1 MIYTLKNGEMEVQVS
16 SKGGELVSLRDTEQ
30 TEYIWIGDAT
40 YWKRHAPQLF
50 PCIGR
55 LTNNQYR
62 MDGALHEMGQH
73 GFLRDYE
80 LTKVESEEAGSAPD
94 GAAEARGTELDGA
107 ADQVSAEAA
116 DVADQPAMAG
126 GVDAGGK
133 AGAEAEAMT
142 SLHLQL
148 TSDASTRQLYD
159 RDWIVDI
166 FYDLCGKTLS
176 VKFQI
181 RNRDARTMRF
191 GYGIHPGFNVPLN
204 PALRFEDYQLDFHD
218 ASTPK
223 QMELTERYTISGGM
237 HDYALEED
245 RYLPLQHSL
254 FDHDAIILKDMPH
267 TVTLDSQKDE
277 KKVTV
282 TFPDMPYL
290 GIWHAPETDAPFVCI
305 EPWSSLPSTDGVI
318 DEFETKP
325 DFITVE
331 PGETYTNSWSIS
343 I

>member
-1 MIYTLKNGEMEVQVS
+1 MIYTLRNSEMEVQVS
-16 SKGGELVSLRDTEQ
+16 SKGGELVSMKDADQ

-80 LTKVESEEAGSAPD
+80 LTKVESEEQAGAETVRD
-94 GAAEARGTELDGA
+94 AAG
-107 ADQVSAEAA
+107 Q
-116 DVADQPAMAG
+116 
-126 GVDAGGK
+126 
-133 AGAEAEAMT
+133 AGAEAETVT

-148 TSDASTRQLYD
+148 QSDASTRQLYD
-159 RDWIVDI
+159 RDWTVDI
-166 FYDLCGKTLS
+166 FYSLCGKTLS
-176 VKFQI
+176 VRFQV
-181 RNRDARTMRF
+181 RNCDTRTMRF

-204 PALRFEDYQLDFHD
+204 PALRFEDYRLDFHEV
-218 ASTPK
+218 STPK

-237 HDYALEED
+237 HDYALAEG

-267 TVTLDSQKDE
+267 TVTLGSQKDE

-282 TFPDMPYL
+282 TSPDMPYL

-331 PGETYTNSWSIS
+331 PEQTYTNNWSIS
-343 I
+343 IEGGCMR

>member
-1 MIYTLKNGEMEVQVS
+1 MIYTLKNSEMEVQVS
-16 SKGGELVSLRDTEQ
+16 SKGGELVSMKDADK

-80 LTKVESEEAGSAPD
+80 LTKVESEEQDIA
-94 GAAEARGTELDGA
+94 LDGA
-107 ADQVSAEAA
+107 AD
-116 DVADQPAMAG
+116 P
-126 GVDAGGK
+126 
-133 AGAEAEAMT
+133 AGAA

-148 TSDASTRQLYD
+148 QSDESTRQLYD
-159 RDWIVDI
+159 RDWTVDI
-166 FYDLCGKTLS
+166 FYRLCGKTLN
-176 VKFQI
+176 VKFQL

-204 PALRFEDYQLDFHD
+204 PALRFEDYRLDFHEV
-218 ASTPK
+218 STPK

-237 HDYALEED
+237 HDYALAEG

-267 TVTLDSQKDE
+267 TVTLGSQKDE

-331 PGETYTNSWSIS
+331 PEETYTNHWSIS
-343 I
+343 IG

>member
-1 MIYTLKNGEMEVQVS
+1 MIYTLKNSEMEVQVS
-16 SKGGELVSLRDTEQ
+16 SKGGELVSLRDADK

-80 LTKVESEEAGSAPD
+80 LTKVESEEQD
-94 GAAEARGTELDGA
+94 IVLDGA
-107 ADQVSAEAA
+107 AD
-116 DVADQPAMAG
+116 P
-126 GVDAGGK
+126 
-133 AGAEAEAMT
+133 AGAA

-159 RDWIVDI
+159 RDWTVDI
-166 FYDLCGKTLS
+166 FYSLCGKTLS
-176 VKFQI
+176 VKFQV
-181 RNRDARTMRF
+181 RNCDTRTMRF

-204 PALRFEDYQLDFHD
+204 PALRFEDYRLDFHE

-237 HDYALEED
+237 HDYALEEG

-267 TVTLDSQKDE
+267 TVTLGSQKDE

-282 TFPDMPYL
+282 AFPDMPYL

-331 PGETYTNSWSIS
+331 PKETYTNRWTIS
-343 I
+343 IG

>member
-1 MIYTLKNGEMEVQVS
+1 MIYTLKNSEMEVQVS
-16 SKGGELVSLRDTEQ
+16 SKGGELVSLRDAEQ

-55 LTNNQYR
+55 LTNNHYK
-62 MDGALHEMGQH
+62 MDGTLHEMGQH

-80 LTKVESEEAGSAPD
+80 LTKVEES
-94 GAAEARGTELDGA
+94 
-107 ADQVSAEAA
+107 
-116 DVADQPAMAG
+116 DV
-126 GVDAGGK
+126 
-133 AGAEAEAMT
+133 

-148 TSDASTRQLYD
+148 QSDASTRQLYD
-159 RDWIVDI
+159 RDWTVDI
-166 FYDLCGKTLS
+166 FYSLCGKTLS
-176 VKFQI
+176 VKFQV
-181 RNRDARTMRF
+181 RNSDVRTMRF

-204 PALRFEDYQLDFHD
+204 PALRFEDYRLDFHEV
-218 ASTPK
+218 STPK

-237 HDYALEED
+237 HDYTLEEG

-267 TVTLDSQKDE
+267 TVTLGSQKDE

-331 PGETYTNSWSIS
+331 PEETYMNSWSIS

>member
-1 MIYTLKNGEMEVQVS
+1 MIYTLKNSEMEVQVS
-16 SKGGELVSLRDTEQ
+16 SKGGELVSLRDADQ
-30 TEYIWIGDAT
+30 TEYIWIGDAR

-80 LTKVESEEAGSAPD
+80 LTKVEKEGQ
-94 GAAEARGTELDGA
+94 GTEVQAGAETAGDA
-107 ADQVSAEAA
+107 ADQWSAAGHQA
-116 DVADQPAMAG
+116 GDVAGQ
-126 GVDAGGK
+126 
-133 AGAEAEAMT
+133 AGAEAETVT

-148 TSDASTRQLYD
+148 MSDASTRQLYD
-159 RDWIVDI
+159 RDWTVDI
-166 FYDLCGKTLS
+166 FYRLYGKMLN
-176 VKFQI
+176 VKFQL

-204 PALRFEDYQLDFHD
+204 PALHFEDYRLDFHE

-237 HDYALEED
+237 HDYTLEEG

-267 TVTLDSQKDE
+267 TVTLGSQKDE

-331 PGETYTNSWSIS
+331 PEETYTNSWSIS
-343 I
+343 IG

>member
-1 MIYTLKNGEMEVQVS
+1 MIYTLRNSEMEVQVS
-16 SKGGELVSLRDTEQ
+16 SKGGELVSMKDADQ

-80 LTKVESEEAGSAPD
+80 LTKVESEEQAGAETVRD
-94 GAAEARGTELDGA
+94 AAG
-107 ADQVSAEAA
+107 Q
-116 DVADQPAMAG
+116 
-126 GVDAGGK
+126 
-133 AGAEAEAMT
+133 AGAEAETVT

-148 TSDASTRQLYD
+148 QSDTSTRELYD
-159 RDWIVDI
+159 RDWTVDI
-166 FYDLCGKTLS
+166 FYSLCGKTLS
-176 VKFQI
+176 VKFQV
-181 RNRDARTMRF
+181 RNRDVRTMRF

-204 PALRFEDYQLDFHD
+204 PALRFEDYRLDFHEV
-218 ASTPK
+218 STPK

-237 HDYALEED
+237 HDYALAEG

-267 TVTLDSQKDE
+267 TVTLGSQKDE

-331 PGETYTNSWSIS
+331 PEETYTNSWSIS
-343 I
+343 IEEHISE

>member
-1 MIYTLKNGEMEVQVS
+1 MIYTLKNSEMEVQVS
-16 SKGGELVSLRDTEQ
+16 SKGGELVSLRDAEQ
-30 TEYIWIGDAT
+30 TEYIWIGDAR

-55 LTNNQYR
+55 LTNNQYS

-80 LTKVESEEAGSAPD
+80 LTKVEESE
-94 GAAEARGTELDGA
+94 
-107 ADQVSAEAA
+107 
-116 DVADQPAMAG
+116 
-126 GVDAGGK
+126 
-133 AGAEAEAMT
+133 T

-148 TSDASTRQLYD
+148 QSDASTRQLYD
-159 RDWIVDI
+159 REWIVDI
-166 FYDLCGKTLS
+166 FYTLCGKTLS
-176 VKFQI
+176 VKFQV
-181 RNRDARTMRF
+181 RNCDTRTMRF

-204 PALRFEDYQLDFHD
+204 PALRFEDYRLDFHEV
-218 ASTPK
+218 STPK

-237 HDYALEED
+237 HDYALEEG

-267 TVTLDSQKDE
+267 TVTLGSQKDA

-282 TFPDMPYL
+282 AFPDMPYL

-318 DEFETKP
+318 DEFETKL

-331 PGETYTNSWSIS
+331 PEQTYTNCWSIS

>member
-1 MIYTLKNGEMEVQVS
+1 MIYTLRNSEMEVQVS
-16 SKGGELVSLRDTEQ
+16 SKGGELVSMKDADQ
-30 TEYIWIGDAT
+30 TEYIWSGDAT

-80 LTKVESEEAGSAPD
+80 LTKVESEE
-94 GAAEARGTELDGA
+94 
-107 ADQVSAEAA
+107 Q
-116 DVADQPAMAG
+116 
-126 GVDAGGK
+126 
-133 AGAEAEAMT
+133 AGAETVRDAAGQAGAKAETVT

-148 TSDASTRQLYD
+148 QSDTSTRQLYD
-159 RDWIVDI
+159 RDWTVDI
-166 FYDLCGKTLS
+166 FYSLCGKTLS
-176 VKFQI
+176 VRFQV
-181 RNRDARTMRF
+181 RNCDTRTMRF

-204 PALRFEDYQLDFHD
+204 PALRFEDYRLDFHEV
-218 ASTPK
+218 STPK
-223 QMELTERYTISGGM
+223 QMELTERYTISGAM
-237 HDYALEED
+237 HDYALAEG

-267 TVTLDSQKDE
+267 TVTLGSQKDE

-282 TFPDMPYL
+282 TFPDMPDL

-305 EPWSSLPSTDGVI
+305 EPWSSLPSTDGVV

-331 PGETYTNSWSIS
+331 PEQTYTNNWSIS
-343 I
+343 IG

>member
-1 MIYTLKNGEMEVQVS
+1 MIYTLKNSEMEVQVS
-16 SKGGELVSLRDTEQ
+16 SKGGELVSMKDADK

-55 LTNNQYR
+55 LTNNQYK
-62 MDGALHEMGQH
+62 MDRALHEMGQH

-80 LTKVESEEAGSAPD
+80 LTKVESEEQDIVLDGVADPA
-94 GAAEARGTELDGA
+94 GAA
-107 ADQVSAEAA
+107 
-116 DVADQPAMAG
+116 
-126 GVDAGGK
+126 
-133 AGAEAEAMT
+133 

-159 RDWIVDI
+159 RDWTVDI
-166 FYDLCGKTLS
+166 FYRLCGKTLS
-176 VKFQI
+176 VKFQV
-181 RNRDARTMRF
+181 RNRDVRTMRF

-204 PALRFEDYQLDFHD
+204 PALRFEDYRLDFHEV
-218 ASTPK
+218 STPK

-237 HDYALEED
+237 HDYALAD
-245 RYLPLQHSL
+245 GRYLPLQHSL

-267 TVTLDSQKDE
+267 TVTLGSQKDE

-331 PGETYTNSWSIS
+331 PEETYTNSWSIS
-343 I
+343 IG

>member
-1 MIYTLKNGEMEVQVS
+1 MIYTLKNSEMEVQVS
-16 SKGGELVSLRDTEQ
+16 SKGGELVSLRDAEQ
-30 TEYIWIGDAT
+30 TEYIWIGDAR

-80 LTKVESEEAGSAPD
+80 LMKVEESE
-94 GAAEARGTELDGA
+94 
-107 ADQVSAEAA
+107 
-116 DVADQPAMAG
+116 
-126 GVDAGGK
+126 
-133 AGAEAEAMT
+133 T

-148 TSDASTRQLYD
+148 QSDASTRQLYD
-159 RDWIVDI
+159 RVWTVDI
-166 FYDLCGKTLS
+166 FYTLCGKTLS
-176 VKFQI
+176 VKFQV
-181 RNRDARTMRF
+181 RNCDTRTMRF

-204 PALRFEDYQLDFHD
+204 PALRFEDYRLDFHEV
-218 ASTPK
+218 STPK

-237 HDYALEED
+237 HDYALEEG
-245 RYLPLQHSL
+245 RYLPLQHRL

-267 TVTLDSQKDE
+267 TVTLGSQKDE

-331 PGETYTNSWSIS
+331 PEQTYTNTWSIS

>member
-1 MIYTLKNGEMEVQVS
+1 MIYTLRNSEIEVQVS
-16 SKGGELVSLRDTEQ
+16 SKGGELVSLRDAEQ
-30 TEYIWIGDAT
+30 TEYIWIGDAR

-80 LTKVESEEAGSAPD
+80 LTKVEESE
-94 GAAEARGTELDGA
+94 
-107 ADQVSAEAA
+107 
-116 DVADQPAMAG
+116 
-126 GVDAGGK
+126 
-133 AGAEAEAMT
+133 T
-142 SLHLQL
+142 SLHLRL

-159 RDWIVDI
+159 RDWTVDI
-166 FYDLCGKTLS
+166 FYSLCGKTLS
-176 VKFQI
+176 VKFQV
-181 RNRDARTMRF
+181 RNCDTRTMRF

-204 PALRFEDYQLDFHD
+204 PALRFEDYRLDFHEV
-218 ASTPK
+218 SIPK

-267 TVTLDSQKDE
+267 TVTLGSQKDA

-331 PGETYTNSWSIS
+331 PEQTYTNTWSIS

>member
-1 MIYTLKNGEMEVQVS
+1 MIYTLKNSEMEVQVS
-16 SKGGELVSLRDTEQ
+16 SKGGELVSLRDADK

-80 LTKVESEEAGSAPD
+80 LTKVESEEQDIVLDGVADPA
-94 GAAEARGTELDGA
+94 GAA
-107 ADQVSAEAA
+107 
-116 DVADQPAMAG
+116 
-126 GVDAGGK
+126 
-133 AGAEAEAMT
+133 

-148 TSDASTRQLYD
+148 MSDASTRQLYD
-159 RDWIVDI
+159 RDWTVDI
-166 FYDLCGKTLS
+166 FYRLCGKMLN
-176 VKFQI
+176 VKFQL

-191 GYGIHPGFNVPLN
+191 AYGIHPGFNVPLN
-204 PALRFEDYQLDFHD
+204 PALCFEDYRLDFHEV
-218 ASTPK
+218 STPK

-237 HDYALEED
+237 HDYALEEG
-245 RYLPLQHSL
+245 RYLPLQHRL

-267 TVTLDSQKDE
+267 TVTLGSQKDE

-331 PGETYTNSWSIS
+331 PEETYTNSWSIS
-343 I
+343 IE

>member
-1 MIYTLKNGEMEVQVS
+1 MIYTLKNSEMEVQVS
-16 SKGGELVSLRDTEQ
+16 SKGGELVSLRDADK
-30 TEYIWIGDAT
+30 TEYIWIGDAR

-80 LTKVESEEAGSAPD
+80 LTKVESEEQD
-94 GAAEARGTELDGA
+94 IVLDGA
-107 ADQVSAEAA
+107 AD
-116 DVADQPAMAG
+116 P
-126 GVDAGGK
+126 
-133 AGAEAEAMT
+133 AGAA

-148 TSDASTRQLYD
+148 QSDTSTRQLYD
-159 RDWIVDI
+159 RDWTVDI
-166 FYDLCGKTLS
+166 FYSLCGKTLS
-176 VKFQI
+176 VKFQV
-181 RNRDARTMRF
+181 RNSDVRTMRF

-204 PALRFEDYQLDFHD
+204 PALRFEDYRLDFHEV
-218 ASTPK
+218 STPK

-237 HDYALEED
+237 HDYALAD
-245 RYLPLQHSL
+245 GRYLPLQHSL

-267 TVTLDSQKDE
+267 TVTLGSQKDE

-305 EPWSSLPSTDGVI
+305 EPWSSLPSTDGII

-331 PGETYTNSWSIS
+331 PEETYMNSWSIS

>member
-1 MIYTLKNGEMEVQVS
+1 MIYTLKNSEMEVQVS
-16 SKGGELVSLRDTEQ
+16 SKGGELVSLRDAEQ

-80 LTKVESEEAGSAPD
+80 LTKIESEEQGTTVRA
-94 GAAEARGTELDGA
+94 GTETACAA
-107 ADQVSAEAA
+107 ADPSSA
-116 DVADQPAMAG
+116 VCHQAG
-126 GVDAGGK
+126 DA
-133 AGAEAEAMT
+133 AGAESVT
-142 SLHLQL
+142 SLHLRL

-159 RDWIVDI
+159 REWIVDI
-166 FYDLCGKTLS
+166 FYTLCGKTLS
-176 VKFQI
+176 VKFQVQ
-181 RNRDARTMRF
+181 NCDTRTMRF

-204 PALRFEDYQLDFHD
+204 PALCFEDYRLDFHEV
-218 ASTPK
+218 SIPK
-223 QMELTERYTISGGM
+223 QMELTERYTISGSM
-237 HDYALEED
+237 HDYTLEEG

-267 TVTLDSQKDE
+267 TVTLGSQKDA

-282 TFPDMPYL
+282 AFPDMPYL

-331 PGETYTNSWSIS
+331 PEQTYTNNWSIS

>member
-16 SKGGELVSLRDTEQ
+16 SKGGELVSLRDADK

-55 LTNNQYR
+55 LTNNQYS

-80 LTKVESEEAGSAPD
+80 LTKVEESE
-94 GAAEARGTELDGA
+94 
-107 ADQVSAEAA
+107 
-116 DVADQPAMAG
+116 
-126 GVDAGGK
+126 
-133 AGAEAEAMT
+133 T

-148 TSDASTRQLYD
+148 QSDASTRQLYD
-159 RDWIVDI
+159 REWIVDI
-166 FYDLCGKTLS
+166 FYTLCGKTLS
-176 VKFQI
+176 VKFQV
-181 RNRDARTMRF
+181 RNCDTRTMRF

-204 PALRFEDYQLDFHD
+204 PALRFEDYRLDFHET
-218 ASTPK
+218 STPK

-237 HDYALEED
+237 HAYALEEG

-267 TVTLDSQKDE
+267 TVTLGSQKDE

-325 DFITVE
+325 DFTTVE
-331 PGETYTNSWSIS
+331 PEQTYTNNWSIS

>member
-1 MIYTLKNGEMEVQVS
+1 MIYTLRNSELEVQVS
-16 SKGGELVSLRDTEQ
+16 SKGGELVSMKDADK
-30 TEYIWIGDAT
+30 TEYIWIGDAA

-55 LTNNQYR
+55 LTNNQYS

-80 LTKVESEEAGSAPD
+80 LTKVEESE
-94 GAAEARGTELDGA
+94 
-107 ADQVSAEAA
+107 
-116 DVADQPAMAG
+116 
-126 GVDAGGK
+126 
-133 AGAEAEAMT
+133 T

-148 TSDASTRQLYD
+148 QSDASTRQLYD
-159 RDWIVDI
+159 REWIVDI
-166 FYDLCGKTLS
+166 FYTLCGKTLS
-176 VKFQI
+176 VKFQV
-181 RNRDARTMRF
+181 RNCDTRTMRF

-204 PALRFEDYQLDFHD
+204 PALRFEDYRLDFHE
-218 ASTPK
+218 ASIPK

-237 HDYALEED
+237 HDYALEEG

-267 TVTLDSQKDE
+267 TVTLGSQKDA

-282 TFPDMPYL
+282 AFPDMPYL

-331 PGETYTNSWSIS
+331 PEETYTNRWSIS
-343 I
+343 IG

>member
-1 MIYTLKNGEMEVQVS
+1 MIYTLRNSEMEVQVS
-16 SKGGELVSLRDTEQ
+16 SKGGELVSMKDADQ

-80 LTKVESEEAGSAPD
+80 LTKVEESA
-94 GAAEARGTELDGA
+94 
-107 ADQVSAEAA
+107 
-116 DVADQPAMAG
+116 
-126 GVDAGGK
+126 
-133 AGAEAEAMT
+133 T

-148 TSDASTRQLYD
+148 LSDASTRQLYD
-159 RDWIVDI
+159 RDWTVDI
-166 FYDLCGKTLS
+166 FYTLYGKTLN
-176 VKFQI
+176 VKFQV
-181 RNRDARTMRF
+181 RNRDVRTMRF

-204 PALRFEDYQLDFHD
+204 PALCFEDYRLDFHEV
-218 ASTPK
+218 STPK

-237 HDYALEED
+237 HDYALAEG

-267 TVTLDSQKDE
+267 TVTLGSQKDE

-331 PGETYTNSWSIS
+331 PEETYTNSWSIS
-343 I
+343 IGEHISE

>member
-1 MIYTLKNGEMEVQVS
+1 MIYTLRNSEMEVQVS
-16 SKGGELVSLRDTEQ
+16 SRGGELVSMKDAEQ
-30 TEYIWIGDAT
+30 TEYIWIGDAR

-55 LTNNQYR
+55 LTNNQYS
-62 MDGALHEMGQH
+62 MDGVLHEMGQH

-80 LTKVESEEAGSAPD
+80 LTKVEESE
-94 GAAEARGTELDGA
+94 
-107 ADQVSAEAA
+107 
-116 DVADQPAMAG
+116 
-126 GVDAGGK
+126 
-133 AGAEAEAMT
+133 T

-204 PALRFEDYQLDFHD
+204 PALRFEDYQLDFHE

-237 HDYALEED
+237 HDYALEEG

-267 TVTLDSQKDE
+267 TVTLGSQKDE

-282 TFPDMPYL
+282 AFPDMPYL

-325 DFITVE
+325 DFTTVE
-331 PGETYTNSWSIS
+331 PEQTYTNRWSIS

>member
-1 MIYTLKNGEMEVQVS
+1 MIYTLKNSEMEVQVS
-16 SKGGELVSLRDTEQ
+16 SKGGELVSLRDAEQ
-30 TEYIWIGDAT
+30 TEYIWIGNAT

-80 LTKVESEEAGSAPD
+80 LTKVEESE
-94 GAAEARGTELDGA
+94 
-107 ADQVSAEAA
+107 
-116 DVADQPAMAG
+116 
-126 GVDAGGK
+126 
-133 AGAEAEAMT
+133 T
-142 SLHLQL
+142 SLHLRL

-159 RDWIVDI
+159 REWIVDI
-166 FYDLCGKTLS
+166 FYTLCGKTLS
-176 VKFQI
+176 VKFQV
-181 RNRDARTMRF
+181 RNCDTRTMRF

-204 PALRFEDYQLDFHD
+204 PALRFEDYRLDFHEV
-218 ASTPK
+218 SIPK
-223 QMELTERYTISGGM
+223 QMELTERYTISGDM
-237 HDYALEED
+237 HDYALED
-245 RYLPLQHSL
+245 GRYLPLQHSL

-267 TVTLDSQKDE
+267 TVTLGSQKDA

-282 TFPDMPYL
+282 AFPDMPYL

-331 PGETYTNSWSIS
+331 PEQTYTNCWSIS

>member
-1 MIYTLKNGEMEVQVS
+1 MIYTLRNSEIEVQVS
-16 SKGGELVSLRDTEQ
+16 SKGGELVSLRDAEQ

-80 LTKVESEEAGSAPD
+80 LTKVEESE
-94 GAAEARGTELDGA
+94 
-107 ADQVSAEAA
+107 
-116 DVADQPAMAG
+116 
-126 GVDAGGK
+126 
-133 AGAEAEAMT
+133 T
-142 SLHLQL
+142 SLHLRL

-159 RDWIVDI
+159 RVWIVDI
-166 FYDLCGKTLS
+166 FYTLCGKTLS
-176 VKFQI
+176 VKFQV
-181 RNRDARTMRF
+181 RNCDARTMRF

-204 PALRFEDYQLDFHD
+204 PALRFEDYRLDFHEV
-218 ASTPK
+218 SIPK

-267 TVTLDSQKDE
+267 TVTLGSQKDE

-282 TFPDMPYL
+282 TFRDMPYL

-331 PGETYTNSWSIS
+331 PEQTYTNRWSIS

>member
-1 MIYTLKNGEMEVQVS
+1 MIYTLKNSEMKVQVS
-16 SKGGELVSLRDTEQ
+16 SKGGELVSLRDAEQ

-80 LTKVESEEAGSAPD
+80 LTKVEESE
-94 GAAEARGTELDGA
+94 
-107 ADQVSAEAA
+107 
-116 DVADQPAMAG
+116 
-126 GVDAGGK
+126 
-133 AGAEAEAMT
+133 T
-142 SLHLQL
+142 SLHLQFQ
-148 TSDASTRQLYD
+148 SDASTRQLYD

-166 FYDLCGKTLS
+166 FYSLCGKTLS
-176 VKFQI
+176 VKFQV
-181 RNRDARTMRF
+181 RNCDTRTMRF
-191 GYGIHPGFNVPLN
+191 GYGIHPGFNVPLD
-204 PALRFEDYQLDFHD
+204 PALRFEDYRLDFHET
-218 ASTPK
+218 SIPK

-237 HDYALEED
+237 HDYALEEG
-245 RYLPLQHSL
+245 RYLPLQHCL

-267 TVTLDSQKDE
+267 TVTLGSQKDA

-282 TFPDMPYL
+282 AFPDMPYL

-331 PGETYTNSWSIS
+331 PEETYTNNWSIS

>member
-1 MIYTLKNGEMEVQVS
+1 MIYTLRNSEMEVQVS
-16 SKGGELVSLRDTEQ
+16 SKGGELVSMKDADQ

-80 LTKVESEEAGSAPD
+80 LTKVESEE
-94 GAAEARGTELDGA
+94 
-107 ADQVSAEAA
+107 Q
-116 DVADQPAMAG
+116 
-126 GVDAGGK
+126 
-133 AGAEAEAMT
+133 AGAETVRDAAGQASAKAETVT

-148 TSDASTRQLYD
+148 QSDTSTRQLYD
-159 RDWIVDI
+159 RDWTVDI
-166 FYDLCGKTLS
+166 FYSLCGKTLS
-176 VKFQI
+176 VRFQV
-181 RNRDARTMRF
+181 RNCDTRTMRF

-204 PALRFEDYQLDFHD
+204 PALRFEDYRLDFHEV
-218 ASTPK
+218 STPK
-223 QMELTERYTISGGM
+223 QMELTERYTISGAM
-237 HDYALEED
+237 HDYALAEG

-267 TVTLDSQKDE
+267 TVTLGSQKDE

-305 EPWSSLPSTDGVI
+305 EPWSSLPSTDSVI

-331 PGETYTNSWSIS
+331 PEETYTNSWSIS
-343 I
+343 IEGGCMR

>member
-1 MIYTLKNGEMEVQVS
+1 MIYTLKNSEMEVLVS
-16 SKGGELVSLRDTEQ
+16 SKGGELVSLRDAEQ
-30 TEYIWIGDAT
+30 TEYIWIGDAA

-80 LTKVESEEAGSAPD
+80 LTKVEESE
-94 GAAEARGTELDGA
+94 
-107 ADQVSAEAA
+107 
-116 DVADQPAMAG
+116 
-126 GVDAGGK
+126 
-133 AGAEAEAMT
+133 T

-148 TSDASTRQLYD
+148 QSDASTRQLYD
-159 RDWIVDI
+159 RVWTVDI
-166 FYDLCGKTLS
+166 FYSLCGKTLS
-176 VKFQI
+176 VKFQV
-181 RNRDARTMRF
+181 RNCDTRTMRF

-204 PALRFEDYQLDFHD
+204 PALRFEDYRLDFPE
-218 ASTPK
+218 ASIPK

-237 HDYALEED
+237 HDYALEEGC
-245 RYLPLQHSL
+245 YLPLQHSL

-267 TVTLDSQKDE
+267 TVTLGSQKDE

-282 TFPDMPYL
+282 AFPDMPYL

-331 PGETYTNSWSIS
+331 PEQTYTNNWSIS

>member
-1 MIYTLKNGEMEVQVS
+1 MIYTLKNSEIEVQVS
-16 SKGGELVSLRDTEQ
+16 SKGGELVSLRDAEQ

-55 LTNNQYR
+55 LTNNQYS

-80 LTKVESEEAGSAPD
+80 LTKVESEEQGTAVQAGAVVSGGMADPSSAACHQAGD
-94 GAAEARGTELDGA
+94 A
-107 ADQVSAEAA
+107 
-116 DVADQPAMAG
+116 AG
-126 GVDAGGK
+126 GAC
-133 AGAEAEAMT
+133 AEAEAAT

-148 TSDASTRQLYD
+148 RSDASTRQLYD
-159 RDWIVDI
+159 RDWTVDI
-166 FYDLCGKTLS
+166 FYSLCGKTLS
-176 VKFQI
+176 MKFQV
-181 RNRDARTMRF
+181 RNCDTRTMRF

-204 PALRFEDYQLDFHD
+204 PALRFEDYRLDFHEV
-218 ASTPK
+218 SIPK

-237 HDYALEED
+237 HDYALEEG

-267 TVTLDSQKDE
+267 TVTLGSQKDE

-282 TFPDMPYL
+282 AFPDMPYL

-331 PGETYTNSWSIS
+331 PEETYTNRWSIS

>member
-1 MIYTLKNGEMEVQVS
+1 MIYTLKNSEMEVQVS
-16 SKGGELVSLRDTEQ
+16 SKGGELVSLRDADQ

-62 MDGALHEMGQH
+62 MDGELHEMGQH

-80 LTKVESEEAGSAPD
+80 LTKVEREEQGTAVQA
-94 GAAEARGTELDGA
+94 GTEASCAA
-107 ADQVSAEAA
+107 ADPSSA
-116 DVADQPAMAG
+116 VCHQAG
-126 GVDAGGK
+126 DA
-133 AGAEAEAMT
+133 AGADAET

-148 TSDASTRQLYD
+148 ASDASTRQLYD
-159 RDWIVDI
+159 RDWTVDI
-166 FYDLCGKTLS
+166 FYSLCGKTLS
-176 VKFQI
+176 VKFQV
-181 RNRDARTMRF
+181 RNRDVRTMRF

-204 PALRFEDYQLDFHD
+204 PALRFEDYRLDFHET
-218 ASTPK
+218 STPK

-237 HDYALEED
+237 HDYALAEG

-267 TVTLDSQKDE
+267 TVTLGSQKDE

-331 PGETYTNSWSIS
+331 PEQTYTNTWSIS

>member
-1 MIYTLKNGEMEVQVS
+1 MIYTLKNSEMEVQVS
-16 SKGGELVSLRDTEQ
+16 SKGGELVSLRDADK
-30 TEYIWIGDAT
+30 TEYIWIGDAR

-80 LTKVESEEAGSAPD
+80 LTKVESEEQD
-94 GAAEARGTELDGA
+94 IVLDGA
-107 ADQVSAEAA
+107 AD
-116 DVADQPAMAG
+116 P
-126 GVDAGGK
+126 
-133 AGAEAEAMT
+133 AGAA

-148 TSDASTRQLYD
+148 QSDASTRQLYD
-159 RDWIVDI
+159 RDWTVDI
-166 FYDLCGKTLS
+166 FYRLCGKTLN
-176 VKFQI
+176 VKFQL

-204 PALRFEDYQLDFHD
+204 PALRFEDYRLDFHEV
-218 ASTPK
+218 STPK

-237 HDYALEED
+237 HDYTLEEG

-254 FDHDAIILKDMPH
+254 FNHDAIILKDMPH
-267 TVTLDSQKDE
+267 TVTLGSQKDE

-331 PGETYTNSWSIS
+331 PEETYTNSWSIS

>member
-1 MIYTLKNGEMEVQVS
+1 MIYTLKNSEMEVQVS
-16 SKGGELVSLRDTEQ
+16 SKGGELVSLRDADQ
-30 TEYIWIGDAT
+30 TEYIWIGDAR

-80 LTKVESEEAGSAPD
+80 LTKVEREEQDIALDGVADPA
-94 GAAEARGTELDGA
+94 GAAA
-107 ADQVSAEAA
+107 
-116 DVADQPAMAG
+116 
-126 GVDAGGK
+126 
-133 AGAEAEAMT
+133 
-142 SLHLQL
+142 LHLQL

-159 RDWIVDI
+159 RDWTVDI
-166 FYDLCGKTLS
+166 FYRLCGKMLN
-176 VKFQI
+176 VKFQL

-204 PALRFEDYQLDFHD
+204 PALHFEDYRLDFHE

-237 HDYALEED
+237 HDYTLEEG

-267 TVTLDSQKDE
+267 TVTLGSQKDE

-305 EPWSSLPSTDGVI
+305 EPWSSLPSTDGII
-318 DEFETKP
+318 DEFETKS

-331 PGETYTNSWSIS
+331 PEETYMNSWSIS

>member
-1 MIYTLKNGEMEVQVS
+1 M
-16 SKGGELVSLRDTEQ
+16 SLRDADQ
-30 TEYIWIGDAT
+30 TEYIWIGDAR

-62 MDGALHEMGQH
+62 MDGELHEMGQH

-80 LTKVESEEAGSAPD
+80 LTKVEREEQDIALDGVADPA
-94 GAAEARGTELDGA
+94 GAAA
-107 ADQVSAEAA
+107 
-116 DVADQPAMAG
+116 
-126 GVDAGGK
+126 
-133 AGAEAEAMT
+133 
-142 SLHLQL
+142 LHLQL

-159 RDWIVDI
+159 RDWTVDI
-166 FYDLCGKTLS
+166 FYRLCGKTLS
-176 VKFQI
+176 VKFQV
-181 RNRDARTMRF
+181 RNRDVRTMRF

-204 PALRFEDYQLDFHD
+204 PALHFEDYRLDFHE

-237 HDYALEED
+237 HDYTLEEG

-267 TVTLDSQKDE
+267 TVTLGSQKDE

-305 EPWSSLPSTDGVI
+305 EPWSSLPSTDGII
-318 DEFETKP
+318 DEFETKS

-331 PGETYTNSWSIS
+331 PEETYMNSWSIS

>member
-1 MIYTLKNGEMEVQVS
+1 MIYTLRNSEMEVQVS
-16 SKGGELVSLRDTEQ
+16 SKGGELVSMKDADQ

-80 LTKVESEEAGSAPD
+80 LTKVESEEQAGAETVRD
-94 GAAEARGTELDGA
+94 AAG
-107 ADQVSAEAA
+107 Q
-116 DVADQPAMAG
+116 
-126 GVDAGGK
+126 
-133 AGAEAEAMT
+133 AGAEAETVT

-148 TSDASTRQLYD
+148 QSDTSTRQLYD
-159 RDWIVDI
+159 RDWTVDI
-166 FYDLCGKTLS
+166 FYSLCGKTLS
-176 VKFQI
+176 VRFQV
-181 RNRDARTMRF
+181 RNCDTRTMRF

-204 PALRFEDYQLDFHD
+204 PALRFEDYRLDFHEV
-218 ASTPK
+218 STPK
-223 QMELTERYTISGGM
+223 QMELTEHYTISGGM

-267 TVTLDSQKDE
+267 TVTLGSQKDE

-318 DEFETKP
+318 DEFETKL

-331 PGETYTNSWSIS
+331 PEEPYMNSWSIS
-343 I
+343 IG

>member
-1 MIYTLKNGEMEVQVS
+1 MIYTLKNSEMEVQVS
-16 SKGGELVSLRDTEQ
+16 SKGGELVSLRDADK
-30 TEYIWIGDAT
+30 TEYIWIGDAR

-55 LTNNQYR
+55 LTNNHYK
-62 MDGALHEMGQH
+62 MDGTLHEMGQH

-80 LTKVESEEAGSAPD
+80 LTKVENEEQDIA
-94 GAAEARGTELDGA
+94 LDGA
-107 ADQVSAEAA
+107 ED
-116 DVADQPAMAG
+116 P
-126 GVDAGGK
+126 
-133 AGAEAEAMT
+133 AGAAF
-142 SLHLQL
+142 LHLQL

-159 RDWIVDI
+159 RDWTVDI
-166 FYDLCGKTLS
+166 FYRLCGKTLN
-176 VKFQI
+176 VKFQL

-204 PALRFEDYQLDFHD
+204 PALRFEDYRLDFHEV
-218 ASTPK
+218 STPK
-223 QMELTERYTISGGM
+223 QMELTEHYTISGGM
-237 HDYALEED
+237 HDYALAEG

-267 TVTLDSQKDE
+267 TVTLGSQKDE

-331 PGETYTNSWSIS
+331 PEETYTNSWSIS
-343 I
+343 IG

>member
-1 MIYTLKNGEMEVQVS
+1 MIYTLRNSEMEVQVS
-16 SKGGELVSLRDTEQ
+16 SKGGELVSLRDAEQ
-30 TEYIWIGDAT
+30 TEYIWIGDAM

-80 LTKVESEEAGSAPD
+80 LTKIEESE
-94 GAAEARGTELDGA
+94 
-107 ADQVSAEAA
+107 
-116 DVADQPAMAG
+116 
-126 GVDAGGK
+126 
-133 AGAEAEAMT
+133 T
-142 SLHLQL
+142 SLHLRL

-159 RDWIVDI
+159 RVWTVDI
-166 FYDLCGKTLS
+166 FYSLCGKTLS
-176 VKFQI
+176 VKFQV
-181 RNRDARTMRF
+181 RNCDTRTMRF

-204 PALRFEDYQLDFHD
+204 PALRFEDYRLDFHE
-218 ASTPK
+218 ASIPK

-237 HDYALEED
+237 HDYALEEG

-267 TVTLDSQKDE
+267 TVTLGSQKDE

-282 TFPDMPYL
+282 AFPDMPYL

-305 EPWSSLPSTDGVI
+305 EPWSSLPSTDGLV

-331 PGETYTNSWSIS
+331 PEQTYTNRWSIS

>member
-1 MIYTLKNGEMEVQVS
+1 MIYTLKNSEMEVQVS
-16 SKGGELVSLRDTEQ
+16 SKGGELVSLRDADK
-30 TEYIWIGDAT
+30 TEYIWIGDAR

-55 LTNNQYR
+55 LTNNHYK
-62 MDGALHEMGQH
+62 MDGTLHEMGQH

-80 LTKVESEEAGSAPD
+80 LTKVENEEQDIA
-94 GAAEARGTELDGA
+94 LDGA
-107 ADQVSAEAA
+107 ED
-116 DVADQPAMAG
+116 P
-126 GVDAGGK
+126 
-133 AGAEAEAMT
+133 AGAAF
-142 SLHLQL
+142 LHLQL

-159 RDWIVDI
+159 RDWTVDI
-166 FYDLCGKTLS
+166 FYRLCGKTLN
-176 VKFQI
+176 VKFQL

-204 PALRFEDYQLDFHD
+204 PALRFEDYRLDFHEV
-218 ASTPK
+218 STPK
-223 QMELTERYTISGGM
+223 QMELTEHYTISDGM
-237 HDYALEED
+237 HDYALAEG

-267 TVTLDSQKDE
+267 TVTLGSQKDE

-331 PGETYTNSWSIS
+331 PEETYTNSWSIS
-343 I
+343 IG

>member
-1 MIYTLKNGEMEVQVS
+1 MEVQVS
-16 SKGGELVSLRDTEQ
+16 SKGGELVSMKDADQ

-80 LTKVESEEAGSAPD
+80 LTKVESEE
-94 GAAEARGTELDGA
+94 
-107 ADQVSAEAA
+107 Q
-116 DVADQPAMAG
+116 
-126 GVDAGGK
+126 
-133 AGAEAEAMT
+133 AGAETVRDAAGQASAKAETVT

-148 TSDASTRQLYD
+148 QSDTSTRQLYD
-159 RDWIVDI
+159 RDWTVDI
-166 FYDLCGKTLS
+166 FYSLCGKTLS
-176 VKFQI
+176 VRFQV
-181 RNRDARTMRF
+181 RNCDTRTMRF

-204 PALRFEDYQLDFHD
+204 PALRFEDYRLDFHEV
-218 ASTPK
+218 STPK

-237 HDYALEED
+237 HDYALAEG

-267 TVTLDSQKDE
+267 TVTLGSQKDE

-318 DEFETKP
+318 DEFETKL

-331 PGETYTNSWSIS
+331 PEEPYMNSWSIS
-343 I
+343 IEGACMR

>member
-1 MIYTLKNGEMEVQVS
+1 MIYTLKNSEMEVQVS
-16 SKGGELVSLRDTEQ
+16 SKGGELVSMKDADK

-80 LTKVESEEAGSAPD
+80 LTKVESEE
-94 GAAEARGTELDGA
+94 
-107 ADQVSAEAA
+107 Q
-116 DVADQPAMAG
+116 
-126 GVDAGGK
+126 
-133 AGAEAEAMT
+133 AGAETVRDAAGQAGAKAETVT

-148 TSDASTRQLYD
+148 QSDTSTRQLYD
-159 RDWIVDI
+159 RDWTVDI
-166 FYDLCGKTLS
+166 FYSLCGKTLS
-176 VKFQI
+176 VRFQV
-181 RNRDARTMRF
+181 RNCDTRTMRF

-204 PALRFEDYQLDFHD
+204 PALRFEDYRLDFHEV
-218 ASTPK
+218 STPK

-237 HDYALEED
+237 HDYALAEG

-267 TVTLDSQKDE
+267 TVTLGSQKDE

-331 PGETYTNSWSIS
+331 PEETYMNSWSIS
-343 I
+343 IEGGCMR

>member
-1 MIYTLKNGEMEVQVS
+1 MIYTLKNSEMEVQVS
-16 SKGGELVSLRDTEQ
+16 SKGGELVSLRDADK
-30 TEYIWIGDAT
+30 TEYIWIGDAR

-55 LTNNQYR
+55 LTNNHYK
-62 MDGALHEMGQH
+62 MDGTLHEMGQH

-80 LTKVESEEAGSAPD
+80 LTKVENEGQDIA
-94 GAAEARGTELDGA
+94 LDGA
-107 ADQVSAEAA
+107 ED
-116 DVADQPAMAG
+116 P
-126 GVDAGGK
+126 
-133 AGAEAEAMT
+133 AGAAF
-142 SLHLQL
+142 LHLQL

-159 RDWIVDI
+159 RDWTVDI
-166 FYDLCGKTLS
+166 FYRLCGKTLN
-176 VKFQI
+176 VKFQL

-204 PALRFEDYQLDFHD
+204 PALRFEDYRLDFHEV
-218 ASTPK
+218 STPK
-223 QMELTERYTISGGM
+223 QMELTEHYTISGGM
-237 HDYALEED
+237 HDYALAEG

-267 TVTLDSQKDE
+267 TVTLGSQKDE

-331 PGETYTNSWSIS
+331 PEETYTNSWSIS
-343 I
+343 IG

>member
-1 MIYTLKNGEMEVQVS
+1 MIYTLKNSEMEVQVS
-16 SKGGELVSLRDTEQ
+16 SKGGELVSMKDADQ

-80 LTKVESEEAGSAPD
+80 LTKVESEEQA
-94 GAAEARGTELDGA
+94 GTETVRDA
-107 ADQVSAEAA
+107 AGQ
-116 DVADQPAMAG
+116 
-126 GVDAGGK
+126 
-133 AGAEAEAMT
+133 AGAEAETVT

-148 TSDASTRQLYD
+148 QSDTSTRQLYD
-159 RDWIVDI
+159 RDWTVDI
-166 FYDLCGKTLS
+166 FYSLCGKTLS
-176 VKFQI
+176 VRFQV
-181 RNRDARTMRF
+181 RNCDTRTMRF

-204 PALRFEDYQLDFHD
+204 PALRFEDYRLDFHEV
-218 ASTPK
+218 STPK

-237 HDYALEED
+237 HDYALEEG
-245 RYLPLQHSL
+245 RYLPLQHRL

-267 TVTLDSQKDE
+267 TVTLGSQKDE

-331 PGETYTNSWSIS
+331 PEETYTNSWSIS
-343 I
+343 IG

>member
-1 MIYTLKNGEMEVQVS
+1 MIYTLRNSEMEVQVS
-16 SKGGELVSLRDTEQ
+16 SKGGELVSMKDADK

-80 LTKVESEEAGSAPD
+80 LTKVESEEQAGAETVRD
-94 GAAEARGTELDGA
+94 AAG
-107 ADQVSAEAA
+107 Q
-116 DVADQPAMAG
+116 
-126 GVDAGGK
+126 
-133 AGAEAEAMT
+133 AGAEAETVT

-148 TSDASTRQLYD
+148 QSDASTRQLYD
-159 RDWIVDI
+159 RDWTVDI
-166 FYDLCGKTLS
+166 FYSLCGKTLS
-176 VKFQI
+176 VKFQV
-181 RNRDARTMRF
+181 RNHDVRTMRF

-204 PALRFEDYQLDFHD
+204 PALRFEDYRLDFHET
-218 ASTPK
+218 STPK

-237 HDYALEED
+237 HDYTLEEG

-267 TVTLDSQKDE
+267 TVTLGSQKDE

-282 TFPDMPYL
+282 AFPNMPYL

-318 DEFETKP
+318 DEFETKL

-331 PGETYTNSWSIS
+331 PEQTYTNNWSIS

>member
-1 MIYTLKNGEMEVQVS
+1 MIYTLKNSEMEVQVS
-16 SKGGELVSLRDTEQ
+16 SKGGELVSMKDADQ

-80 LTKVESEEAGSAPD
+80 LTKVEE
-94 GAAEARGTELDGA
+94 R
-107 ADQVSAEAA
+107 
-116 DVADQPAMAG
+116 DV
-126 GVDAGGK
+126 
-133 AGAEAEAMT
+133 

-148 TSDASTRQLYD
+148 QSDASTRQLYD
-159 RDWIVDI
+159 RDWTVDI
-166 FYDLCGKTLS
+166 FYSLCGKTLS
-176 VKFQI
+176 VKFQV
-181 RNRDARTMRF
+181 RNRDVRTTRF

-204 PALRFEDYQLDFHD
+204 PALRFEDYRLDFHEV
-218 ASTPK
+218 STPK

-237 HDYALEED
+237 HDYALEEG
-245 RYLPLQHSL
+245 RYLPLQHRL

-267 TVTLDSQKDE
+267 AVTLGSQKDE

-305 EPWSSLPSTDGVI
+305 EPWSSLPSTDGII

-331 PGETYTNSWSIS
+331 PEETYMNSWSIS